1 VSWQT
6 TPFVVLALVLVA
18 GFGWYERRRPPAK
31 VIALVAALA
40 ALAVV
45 GRLAFAAI
53 PNVKPTT
60 DIVLFAGYALG
71 PVPGFMVGA
80 VTALVSNVFL
90 GHGPWTVWQM
100 VAWGGVGVGGA
111 LLARAAGHRELGRVP
126 LAIACGLAGLAFGA
140 FMDVYQWT
148 LAAEQTLPTYVA
160 VSVSSLAYNLA
171 HAFGNVVFCLLI
183 GPVFIRAL
191 RRYRRRFE
199 VSWAQPAQPAQPAR
213 TAPAGAA
220 VALVLCL
227 ALAAGLSVGAGA
239 PGDAH
244 AASSPSAR
252 AAGYLARAQNNDG
265 GFGGERG
272 QASSQLFTGWSALGL
287 AAAGRNPSDVR
298 RRGGRSVTVYLR
310 TAGSVEDTGELERT
324 MLALRA
330 AGASVRRFRGRDL
343 VAALIARRRRDGS
356 WRRNVAFTAFGILAL
371 RASGEPAA
379 AVKSSARWLL
389 RSQNDDG
396 GWGFVPSA
404 ESDVDDTGA
413 VLQALSAAG
422 MDSGGAVNYLRRLQ
436 NGDGGFGQMEG
447 RDSNAQSTAWAVQG
461 LVAAG
466 VRPESVGSDPIRYLV
481 RLQRSD
487 GHIAY
492 SRTSDQTPVWVTA
505 QALTA
510 LREKPFPLATVPRK
524 PRARAGGAA
533 VSGGVGDVAGGGG
546 GRAGNAGKSKKQD
559 AGGRADK
566 TDTTRPK
573 AGSLVSP
580 PTEPDEV
587 RNEAAGAKPVDE
599 GDGDPAVSA
608 PALAGVVAAAM
619 VVVALFRRRL
629 RSRRPRTGF
638 S

>member
-1 VSWQT
+1 VTWQT

-111 LLARAAGHRELGRVP
+111 VLARAAGHRELGRVP
-126 LAIACGLAGLAFGA
+126 LAIACGVAGLAFGA

-148 LAAEQTLPTYVA
+148 LAAEQTLPTYLT
-160 VSVSSLAYNLA
+160 VSGSSLAYNLA
-171 HAFGNVVFCLLI
+171 HAFGNVAFCLLI

-199 VSWAQPAQPAQPAR
+199 VSWAAPPGTVPAAAAA
-213 TAPAGAA
+213 TA
-220 VALVLCL
+220 VVCLVMT
-227 ALAAGLSVGAGA
+227 AGLSVALSA
-239 PGDAH
+239 PDDAR

-252 AAGYLARAQNNDG
+252 AASYLVRAQNRDG
-265 GFGGERG
+265 GFGGDRG

-298 RRGGRSVTVYLR
+298 RRGGRSVTGYLR
-310 TAGSVEDTGELERT
+310 TAGSVEDTGDLERT

-330 AGASVRRFRGRDL
+330 SGASVRSFRGRDL
-343 VAALIARRRRDGS
+343 VAALVARRRRDGS

-379 AVKSSARWLL
+379 TVQGSARWLL
-389 RSQNDDG
+389 SAQNSDG
-396 GWGFVPSA
+396 GWGFVARA

-413 VLQALSAAG
+413 ALQALSAAG
-422 MDSGGAVNYLRRLQ
+422 MGSDRAVGYLRRRQ

-510 LREKPFPLATVPRK
+510 LRKKPFPLAAVPRK

-546 GRAGNAGKSKKQD
+546 GRAGNARKSKKQD

-566 TDTTRPK
+566 AETTRAK

-608 PALAGVVAAAM
+608 PALAGAVAAA
-619 VVVALFRRRL
+619 VVIVVLFRRRL
-629 RSRRPRTGF
+629 RSRRPRAGF

>member
-1 VSWQT
+1 MTWQT
-6 TPFVVLALVLVA
+6 TPFVVLALVLLA

-71 PVPGFMVGA
+71 AVPGFMVGA

-90 GHGPWTVWQM
+90 GHGPWTAWQM

-111 LLARAAGHRELGRVP
+111 ALARAAGRRELGRVP

-148 LAAEQTLPTYVA
+148 LAAEQTLPTYLT
-160 VSVSSLAYNLA
+160 VSASSLAYNLA
-171 HAFGNVVFCLLI
+171 HVVGNVVFCLLI

-191 RRYRRRFE
+191 GRYRRRFE
-199 VSWAQPAQPAQPAR
+199 VSWA
-213 TAPAGAA
+213 APAPTASGGAAA
-220 VALVLCL
+220 VAVLVLCV
-227 ALAAGLSVGAGA
+227 AVAAGLSVAVGA
-239 PGDAH
+239 PGEAH

-252 AAGYLARAQNNDG
+252 AASYLVRAQNRDG
-265 GFGGERG
+265 GFGGDRG

-287 AAAGRNPSDVR
+287 AAAGRNPSDVK
-298 RRGGRSVTVYLR
+298 RRGGRSVTGYLR
-310 TAGSVEDTGELERT
+310 TAGSLEDTGDLERT

-330 AGASVRRFRGRDL
+330 SGASVRSFGGRDL
-343 VAALIARRRRDGS
+343 AAALAARRRGDGS
-356 WRRNVAFTAFGILAL
+356 WRRNVALTAFGILAL

-379 AVKSSARWLL
+379 AVRGSARWLL
-389 RSQNDDG
+389 SVQNDDG
-396 GWGFVPSA
+396 GWGFVARA

-422 MDSGGAVNYLRRLQ
+422 MGNDRAMGYLRRLQ
-436 NGDGGFGQMEG
+436 NGDGGFGQMDG

-466 VRPESVGSDPIRYLV
+466 VRPESVGANPIRYLAG
-481 RLQRSD
+481 LQRAD

-510 LREKPFPLATVPRK
+510 LRKKPFPLAAV
-524 PRARAGGAA
+524 PRARKASRRNGSGAEGAGAGAGGNGSAKVVAAKKKDKIAKDEHKRERREAGSPSAPPAEPIDTVSSEPASVRSLGSGEGGVSLSAPGLAGAA
-533 VSGGVGDVAGGGG
+533 VAAVVLVG
-546 GRAGNAGKSKKQD
+546 
-559 AGGRADK
+559 
-566 TDTTRPK
+566 
-573 AGSLVSP
+573 
-580 PTEPDEV
+580 
-587 RNEAAGAKPVDE
+587 
-599 GDGDPAVSA
+599 
-608 PALAGVVAAAM
+608 LA
-619 VVVALFRRRL
+619 RRWL
-629 RSRRPRTGF
+629 RGRRPRP
-638 S
+638 SS